1 MGGFIPRTGT
11 SRDGA
16 PLSLSRTPPDDLA
29 PFVARFFVTI
39 FDRPGDAV
47 LEDFLLHETAY
58 IRVPV
63 IGQWSTMIDGAWQDY
78 EGPMLFGA
86 QQRRFPVRCVGPIV
100 AAGFAIRPAGWFG
113 FSDAPADELADRL
126 VPIVPGRWN
135 EALRWACDDVF
146 DQEQTFAR
154 LHQVVREHLVVRAV
168 TPDMISARF
177 ERIARVDPTRPVTE
191 IAAEFGI
198 SGRRL
203 DRAVRQHFG
212 HLPKTVMRRSRFLDM
227 AAVMRGL
234 AVPSADE
241 LAELRFYDASHL
253 NREFREFVGMTPAQ
267 FRRTPTPLLTP
278 GLEVRQQRKRADLAP
293 HAPAPW
299 LADGQTAPALLE
311 VPIRDVG
318 MLPGGAATTA
328 ETQGAARP
336 R

>member
-1 MGGFIPRTGT
+1 VPGFIPRTGT
-11 SRDGA
+11 TRDGA

-29 PFVARFFVTI
+29 PFVARFFVTV
-39 FDRPGDAV
+39 FERPADAV

-58 IRVPV
+58 VRVPV
-63 IGQWSTMIDGAWQDY
+63 IGRWSMLVEGAWQDH

-100 AAGFAIRPAGWFG
+100 AAGFAIRPGGWFG
-113 FSDAPADELADRL
+113 FSDVPADALADRL
-126 VPIVPGRWN
+126 VPIAPGRWHDS
-135 EALRWACDDVF
+135 LRWACADVY
-146 DQEQTFAR
+146 DHEQTFAR
-154 LHQVVREHLVVRAV
+154 LHQVVRDQLVVRGAV
-168 TPDMISARF
+168 ADLLSARF
-177 ERIARVDPTRPVTE
+177 ERIARVDPTRPVTD

-293 HAPAPW
+293 NAPVPW
-299 LADGQTAPALLE
+299 LAEGQPCPPEAGRP
-311 VPIRDVG
+311 
-318 MLPGGAATTA
+318 
-328 ETQGAARP
+328 ETDRG
-336 R
+336 

>member
-1 MGGFIPRTGT
+1 MPGFIPRTGT
-11 SRDGA
+11 TRDGA

-29 PFVARFFVTI
+29 PFVARFFVTV
-39 FDRPGDAV
+39 FERPADAV

-58 IRVPV
+58 VRVPV
-63 IGQWSTMIDGAWQDY
+63 IGRWSMLVEGAWEDH

-100 AAGFAIRPAGWFG
+100 AAGFAIRPGGWFG
-113 FSDAPADELADRL
+113 FSDVPADALADRL
-126 VPIVPGRWN
+126 VPIAPGRWHDS
-135 EALRWACDDVF
+135 LRWACADVY
-146 DQEQTFAR
+146 DHEQTFAR
-154 LHQVVREHLVVRAV
+154 LHQVVRDQLVVRGAV
-168 TPDMISARF
+168 ADLLSARF

-191 IAAEFGI
+191 IAAELGI

-293 HAPAPW
+293 NAPVPW
-299 LADGQTAPALLE
+299 LAEGQACPP
-311 VPIRDVG
+311 VVG
-318 MLPGGAATTA
+318 
-328 ETQGAARP
+328 RP
-336 R
+336 EADRG

>member
-1 MGGFIPRTGT
+1 MGDFIPRTGT

-16 PLSLSRTPPDDLA
+16 PLSVSRAPADDLA
-29 PFVARFFVTI
+29 PFVARFFLTI
-39 FDRPGDAV
+39 VDRQKTAV
-47 LEDFLLHETAY
+47 LEDFLLNETAY
-58 IRVPV
+58 IRLPM
-63 IGQWSTMIDGAWQDY
+63 IGRWSTMIDGQWRDY

-86 QQRRFPVRCVGPIV
+86 QQRRFPVRCVGPII
-100 AAGFAIRPAGWFG
+100 AAGFAIRPGGWFG
-113 FSDAPADELADRL
+113 FCDRPAEALADRL
-126 VPIVPGRWN
+126 EPIAAGRWN
-135 EALRWACDDVF
+135 EALRWACGDVF
-146 DQEQTFAR
+146 DHEQTFDR
-154 LHQVVREHLVVRAV
+154 LQQVVREHLVIRAAA
-168 TPDMISARF
+168 PDLVSTRF
-177 ERIARVDPTRPVTE
+177 ERIARTDPTRPVTE
-191 IAAEFGI
+191 IAAEFGL

-267 FRRTPTPLLTP
+267 FRRTPTTLFTP

-299 LADGQTAPALLE
+299 LAESQPLAPQPLAAPSRGSHDGNRASS
-311 VPIRDVG
+311 
-318 MLPGGAATTA
+318 
-328 ETQGAARP
+328 
-336 R
+336 